1 MIFNNIHD
9 KEIPFS
15 DYAIRKQKV
24 FNFLTDN
31 KVKILQKKIKFDFLA
46 DTNKT
51 HYNFKFKLDS
61 KGFSTNV
68 LLDSK
73 WGWCGLTLILSV
85 THASAYCTHTL
96 KLHSN
101 ADDIIEQRR
110 K

>member
-1 MIFNNIHD
+1 MHFPRKLPYLYLIFISNINIFIFNNIHD

-15 DYAIRKQKV
+15 GYAIRKQKV

-73 WGWCGLTLILSV
+73 WG
-85 THASAYCTHTL
+85 
-96 KLHSN
+96 
-101 ADDIIEQRR
+101 
-110 K
+110 